1 MIFFIV
7 LTAAI
12 GAFAAWRLATPF
24 LKQAEGGSGRILA
37 LLMVPVVLL
46 GALGF
51 YFVNGE
57 PDTPGAPFA
66 SVAQRLAE
74 TDPELLSPE
83 EQEARL
89 RAILR
94 EDPEDLQAL
103 TLLGRFLSRSER
115 ELEAVTMFTRALQIE
130 EDPRILS
137 DMGQALVVLNDGQ
150 VTPEAERAF
159 EAANTLD
166 PTLPEPAFFLGAA
179 YYARGERN
187 AAATVWSDIIARLDA
202 GDPFRAAIAA
212 RAADLLSRP
221 QGGPGSDGAAP
232 FADAIAEG
240 VDPADLAEMMVSRL
254 EARLEENP
262 DDLSDWLTL
271 ARARWTQ
278 GQTEAGLE
286 ALERA
291 RSRFEDNAGA
301 LALISAMRTAFSVEE
316 SEQ

>member
-1 MIFFIV
+1 MIVFIL
-7 LTAAI
+7 LTAVI
-12 GAFAAWRLATPF
+12 GAVAAWRLAMPF
-24 LKQAEGGSGRILA
+24 LKASDGGGRILA
-37 LLMVPVVLL
+37 LVMVPAVLL

-57 PDTPGAPFA
+57 PETPGAPYT
-66 SVAQRLAE
+66 SVAQRLAD
-74 TDPELLSPE
+74 TAPEALTAE

-94 EDPEDLQAL
+94 EDPDDVQAL

-115 ELEAVTMFTRALQIE
+115 ELEAVTLFTRALQIE

-137 DMGQALVVLNDGQ
+137 DLGQSLVMLNDGQ

-159 EAANTLD
+159 EAANALD
-166 PTLPEPAFFLGAA
+166 PSLPEPAFFLGSA

-187 AAATVWSDIIARLDA
+187 EAAQVWSDIIARLDE

-221 QGGPGSDGAAP
+221 QGGPGSSGAAP
-232 FADAIAEG
+232 FADAIAAGAAPE
-240 VDPADLAEMMVSRL
+240 DLAEMMVGRLESRL
-254 EARLEENP
+254 EDDP
-262 DDLSDWLTL
+262 DDLSGWLTL

-278 GQTEAGLE
+278 GQAEAGLE
-286 ALERA
+286 ALDRA
-291 RSRFEDNAGA
+291 RTHFEDNSGA
-301 LALISAMRTAFSVEE
+301 LALIAAMRRAFTGEE

>member
-1 MIFFIV
+1 MIVFIV
-7 LTAAI
+7 LTALV
-12 GAFAAWRLATPF
+12 GALAAWRLATPF
-24 LKQAEGGSGRILA
+24 LKAGEGAGRILA
-37 LLMVPVVLL
+37 LVMVPLVLF

-57 PDTPGAPFA
+57 PDTPGAPYA
-66 SVAQRLAE
+66 SVAQRLAQ
-74 TDPELLSPE
+74 TDPEDLTPD

-94 EDPEDLQAL
+94 ENPQDLQAL

-115 ELEAVTMFTRALQIE
+115 ELEAVTLFTRALQIE

-159 EAANTLD
+159 EAANALD

-187 AAATVWSDIIARLDA
+187 AAAAVWSDIIARLDE

-221 QGGPGSDGAAP
+221 QGGPGSSGAAP
-232 FADAIAEG
+232 FADAIAAGAAPE
-240 VDPADLAEMMVSRL
+240 DLAEMMVSRL
-254 EARLEENP
+254 EARLEDDP
-262 DDLSDWLTL
+262 DDLSGWLTL
-271 ARARWTQ
+271 ARARWQQ

-301 LALISAMRTAFSVEE
+301 LALIAAMRTAFSVEE

>member
-1 MIFFIV
+1 MIVFIL
-7 LTAAI
+7 LTAVI
-12 GAFAAWRLATPF
+12 GAVAAWRLAMPF
-24 LKQAEGGSGRILA
+24 LKTREGAGRILA
-37 LLMVPVVLL
+37 LIIVPVVLL

-57 PDTPGAPFA
+57 PETPGAPYA
-66 SVAQRLAE
+66 SVAQRLAD
-74 TDPELLSPE
+74 TDPEQLSPE

-94 EDPEDLQAL
+94 ENPQDVQAL
-103 TLLGRFLSRSER
+103 TLLGRFLSRTER
-115 ELEAVTMFTRALQIE
+115 ELEAVTLFTRALQIE
-130 EDPRILS
+130 EDPRTLS

-159 EAANTLD
+159 EAANALD
-166 PTLPEPAFFLGAA
+166 PGLPEPAFFLGSA
-179 YYARGERN
+179 YYARGERK
-187 AAATVWSDIIARLDA
+187 AAAAVWSDIIARLDE

-221 QGGPGSDGAAP
+221 QGGPGSSGAAP
-232 FADAIAEG
+232 FADAIAAGAAPE
-240 VDPADLAEMMVSRL
+240 DLAEMMVSRL
-254 EARLEENP
+254 EARLEDDP
-262 DDLSDWLTL
+262 DDLSGWLTL

-286 ALERA
+286 ALARA
-291 RSRFEDNAGA
+291 RERFEGDAGA
-301 LALISAMRTAFSVEE
+301 LALISAMRRAFTGEE